1 MMRLQFNTTYKK
13 IDGRIEIVLR
23 LAEIVAISATV
34 IGGIVVAQLSASST
48 GSQRF
53 SAMRAANYFFE
64 WELWVYYL
72 FDLLP
77 FGRLFVVYEN
87 FAFRHFN
94 DQFSVVCLIE

>member
-1 MMRLQFNTTYKK
+1 MLRLPFNTPYQTL
-13 IDGRIEIVLR
+13 DGRIELGLR
-23 LAEIVAISATV
+23 LAEIVVISATV

-48 GSQRF
+48 GAQRF

-72 FDLLP
+72 FDLLQ